1 MIERGS
7 RLATLA
13 RAGVVSLRRGVNE
26 PMRSWLRHKRSP
38 AFGRVKRTREV
49 LQVFLT
55 VVASLGALALLRG
68 QDHPAE
74 VPKAPGMVESDLN
87 SGSRSPAVTEDY
99 VISPDDELEIYVLDV
114 SEVSRPYR
122 VSPSGSIRLA
132 LPPVSIVAAGR
143 TPPQLSEAIG
153 EALRTSGMVANPHV
167 TVQVKQSRVHSVS
180 IGGAVKKPQIYP
192 LYGKTTLLDVLSQ
205 AEGLADDAGNTA
217 IVARGD
223 IAIHALGL
231 ALDDQVKTRQPAAPQ
246 TVTVNLKRLLEDGDV
261 SLNLD
266 LYPGDRVTVRRAG
279 IVYVVG
285 AVNRSGAYPLRNDR
299 EEMTVLKAI
308 ALAENLKS
316 TAIPKKAVIIRK
328 VSQAPGKSEEIPV
341 DLNKILSRRLPDR
354 QLLANDIL
362 FIPDSS
368 SKKALRRAGEAAAQ
382 AAALVVYRVPW

>member
-1 MIERGS
+1 MIERSS

-13 RAGVVSLRRGVNE
+13 RAGVVSLTRRVNE
-26 PMRSWLRHKRSP
+26 PMLSWLRHKRSP
-38 AFGRVKRTREV
+38 AFGRVKRATDG

-55 VVASLGALALLRG
+55 VVACLGALALLRG
-68 QDHPAE
+68 QDPAQAPE
-74 VPKAPGMVESDLN
+74 APGMVESGLN
-87 SGSRSPAVTEDY
+87 SGSHSPAVTEDY

-114 SEVSRPYR
+114 SEISRPYR

-231 ALDDQVKTRQPAAPQ
+231 AQDDQVKTGQPAAPQ

-261 SLNLD
+261 SLNLA

-328 VSQAPGKSEEIPV
+328 VSQPTGKSEEIPV